1 MKRKAIV
8 AHVIFGGVAVVAIAA
23 LLKPVEYSVL
33 ASFECAT
40 QLDARESEPRR
51 VIAERRRVCDAVERF
66 SAAMA
71 SNALATCQ
79 MEVREMPDRELPIVD
94 VRVSAKSEAMA
105 CSIADFLADD
115 FCAWLELQNQIAFD
129 KNTAEIRV
137 AISEAR
143 QSGREPDRGLAERLT
158 SAKEVLERDGL
169 KVRVV
174 ERAHV
179 VSVKRVWQEVAE
191 TSLVRG
197 ER

>member
-1 MKRKAIV
+1 MKRRLSILFVILAAV
-8 AHVIFGGVAVVAIAA
+8 AYAIAA
-23 LLKPVEYSVL
+23 MLKPVEYS
-33 ASFECAT
+33 ACAAFECAT

-51 VIAERRRVCDAVERF
+51 VISERWRVCDAVERF

-79 MEVREMPDRELPIVD
+79 MEVREIPGRELPIVN
-94 VRVSAKSEAMA
+94 VRVSAKSDAMA
-105 CSIADFLADD
+105 CSIADFLVDD
-115 FCAWLELQNQIAFD
+115 FCAWLESQNQIAFD

-143 QSGREPDRGLAERLT
+143 QSGREPDRGLVERLA
-158 SAKEVLERDGL
+158 SAQEVFDRDGL

-179 VSVKRVWQEVAE
+179 VSVKRVWQKVR
-191 TSLVRG
+191 SLSKEG
-197 ER
+197 K